1 MKPKMTYWKDVDGT
15 YLGFLK
21 KSFPDHWTRGQ
32 SLEDLK
38 AYLVDLYQIFS
49 QEELPGIR
57 QETKL
62 ELL

>member
-1 MKPKMTYWKDVDGT
+1 MKPKMNYWKDVDGT
-15 YLGFLK
+15 YLGFLN
-21 KSFPDHWTRGQ
+21 SFPDHWTQGQ

-38 AYLVDLYQIFS
+38 AHLVDLYQIFS

-57 QETKL
+57 QETEL